1 MTTNPTPH
9 AFPTQMRDTFTSQMY
24 GIKLD
29 SNTQFIIRRLIA
41 DAYAL
46 GYQQGGMDQ
55 QQFDR
60 ASRES
65 V

>member
-1 MTTNPTPH
+1 MTTSPTPH
-9 AFPTQMRDTFTSQMY
+9 AFPTQMRDTFTTEIY
-24 GIKLD
+24 DTNLD
-29 SNTQFIIRRLIA
+29 ANTQFIVRRLIA

-60 ASRES
+60 VARES